1 MLIDKVAVIR
11 IHTKYKKMNK
21 IKKFVL
27 VAIISSIPLF
37 AGSQT
42 LKEAN
47 DAYNEASKIIAFN
60 KEGTIELFEK
70 ALKICKTLGAEG
82 DTTRWKIEGFM
93 AGLYYEIGNA
103 SYKEKKY
110 KDAIPKL
117 RKAIEV
123 AEEYKDQNY
132 KNRSTK
138 LLANSYYNL
147 GNAAV
152 NGNKL
157 DSAILFYMESINIE
171 SKAYKWFNIGQIY
184 LKKSDEAQM
193 EETMNRTL
201 EMARSENDT
210 ATISKTNK
218 LCRQYFYSQG
228 KVLQT
233 KNTAKSI
240 EYLDKA
246 VKYDP
251 KFADAYWIK
260 TQICY
265 KLKKWT
271 DAADAAN
278 SAITNE
284 SDANEKYKYYFK
296 LGWIYVYLQDGVKAC
311 DAFKHA
317 SRSKEFEEE
326 AKVNMKNLKCN

>member
-1 MLIDKVAVIR
+1 
-11 IHTKYKKMNK
+11 MNT
-21 IKKFVL
+21 IKKL
-27 VAIISSIPLF
+27 VFSAIISITPIC
-37 AGSQT
+37 AGAQT

-47 DAYNEASKIIAFN
+47 DAYNEASKIIACN

-82 DTTRWKIEGFM
+82 DTIRWKIEGYM
-93 AGLYYEIGNA
+93 AGLYYEVGNS
-103 SYKEKKY
+103 SYKDKNY
-110 KDAIPKL
+110 KEAIPKL
-117 RKAIEV
+117 KKAIEV
-123 AEEYKDQNY
+123 SDIYNDQNY
-132 KNRSTK
+132 KQRSTK

-152 NGNKL
+152 NASLL
-157 DSAILFYMESINIE
+157 DTAIVYYLESTNVE
-171 SKAYKWFNIGQIY
+171 PKAYKWFNIGQIY
-184 LKKSDEAQM
+184 LKKADEAKM
-193 EETMNRTL
+193 EETMNKTL
-201 EMARSENDT
+201 EMAKSENDT

-233 KNTAKSI
+233 KNTGKAI

-271 DAADAAN
+271 DAADAGN
-278 SAITNE
+278 SAIANE
-284 SDANEKYKYYFK
+284 TDSNEKYKYYFK

-326 AKVNMKNLKCN
+326 AKVNMKNLHCN

>member
-1 MLIDKVAVIR
+1 
-11 IHTKYKKMNK
+11 MNT
-21 IKKFVL
+21 IKKL
-27 VAIISSIPLF
+27 VFIALISITPLF
-37 AGSQT
+37 AGGQT
-42 LKEAN
+42 IKEAN
-47 DAYNEASKIIAFN
+47 DAYTEASKIIAFN

-70 ALKICKTLGAEG
+70 ALKICKALGTEG

-93 AGLYYEIGNA
+93 AGLYYEVGNT
-103 SYKEKKY
+103 SYKDKKY

-117 RKAIEV
+117 KKAIEV

-152 NGNKL
+152 NANKL
-157 DSAILFYMESINIE
+157 DTAIAWYLESINTE

-184 LKKSDEAQM
+184 LKKSDESKM
-193 EETMNRTL
+193 EETMNKTL
-201 EMARSENDT
+201 EMAKAENDT

-228 KVLQT
+228 KFLQT
-233 KNTAKSI
+233 KNTGKAI

-271 DAADAAN
+271 DAADAGNAAIAN
-278 SAITNE
+278 ETDS
-284 SDANEKYKYYFK
+284 NEKYKYYFK
-296 LGWIYVYLQDGVKAC
+296 LGWIFVYLQDGVKAC

-326 AKVNMKNLKCN
+326 ARVNMKNLKCN